1 MKVLWVFST
10 FIGESGFSV
19 NNMKI
24 IGWKKLD
31 EFYFK
36 IHHCSVPPIK

>member
-24 IGWKKLD
+24 IGWKKLG
-31 EFYFK
+31 EFNFK
-36 IHHCSVPPIK
+36 IYHQVFPP